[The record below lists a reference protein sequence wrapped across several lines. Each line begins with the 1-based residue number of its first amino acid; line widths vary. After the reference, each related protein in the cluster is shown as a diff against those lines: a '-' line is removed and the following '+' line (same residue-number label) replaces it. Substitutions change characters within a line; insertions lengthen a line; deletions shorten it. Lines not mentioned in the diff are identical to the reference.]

1 MRSVTQDPGYG
12 AAAWR
17 LSLGQPVPEPVTPG
31 GIFCDARSVTAD
43 SGTHTGREGTHPPVS
58 PRTPELVLCAV
69 DEPLATAWTTAA
81 QQLNTTG
88 APLGAGDSATRT
100 LGSVPAGRVRVHRG
114 SVLDVVAQAVVS
126 PANSYGWMR
135 GGIDA
140 VYARAF
146 PGVEQSVRSAVLAFH
161 GGELPIGEAVVVPT
175 GEPEPAWLI
184 SAPTMREPGERL
196 PADTVHPYLAA
207 RAVFQQ
213 WRDGQLDHGPVR
225 EFVDTIAMPGLG
237 TGVGGVEPATCARQV
252 AAAWDEV
259 FGNRHPR

>member
-1 MRSVTQDPGYG
+1 M
-12 AAAWR
+12 
-17 LSLGQPVPEPVTPG
+17 
-31 GIFCDARSVTAD
+31 TAD

-69 DEPLATAWTTAA
+69 DEPLATAWTSAA
-81 QQLNTTG
+81 EKVT
-88 APLGAGDSATRT
+88 
-100 LGSVPAGRVRVHRG
+100 GRVRVHRG

-161 GGELPIGEAVVVPT
+161 GGELPIGEAVIVPT
-175 GEPEPAWLI
+175 GEAEPAWLI
-184 SAPTMREPGERL
+184 SAPTMRGPGERL

-207 RAVFQQ
+207 RAVFLQ
-213 WRDGQLDHGPVR
+213 WRDGGLDQGPVR

-237 TGVGGVEPATCARQV
+237 TGVGGVDPATCARQV

-259 FGNRHPR
+259 FRNAR